1 MPEMCADRL
10 TGCFSRPPNKRGGF
24 ERRYHNRH
32 AKNDMKEVLTQ
43 NFWQSVKKTFYD
55 ALDGPPAEGN
65 ASEAPAE
72 GNPKASSTSEIPS
85 RPSATKEQ
93 I

>member
-1 MPEMCADRL
+1 
-10 TGCFSRPPNKRGGF
+10 
-24 ERRYHNRH
+24 
-32 AKNDMKEVLTQ
+32 MKEVLTQ

-55 ALDGPPAEGN
+55 ALDGPPAEDN

-72 GNPKASSTSEIPS
+72 GNPKGSSTSEEP
-85 RPSATKEQ
+85 RPSATGEQ